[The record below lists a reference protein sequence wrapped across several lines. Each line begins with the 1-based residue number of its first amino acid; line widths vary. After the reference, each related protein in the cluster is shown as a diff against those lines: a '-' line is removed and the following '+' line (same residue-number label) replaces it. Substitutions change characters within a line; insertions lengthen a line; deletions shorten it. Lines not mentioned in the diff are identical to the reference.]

1 MANKGNTDK
10 ANNVVVPISPFNK
23 SNEQKK
29 EPADWLEFAK
39 DFYFIF
45 TDDSSWIGSEL
56 VNMLNAFIIQLPDV
70 IAEKSPE
77 RSIEARWLVSHF
89 QILSAQCFEPK
100 SEAWNYLI
108 SEAQE
113 HLNELILLTE
123 EEPKIIQFDQNTLFL
138 PYSAYG
144 LAAQLFWS
152 TGNFEE
158 AKTWTQH
165 GLDNLDC
172 FIAPEFTGV
181 KKEIKN
187 MLNRVKK
194 QCLPGCDALL
204 SIPLI
209 LEED

>member
-1 MANKGNTDK
+1 
-10 ANNVVVPISPFNK
+10 
-23 SNEQKK
+23 
-29 EPADWLEFAK
+29 
-39 DFYFIF
+39 
-45 TDDSSWIGSEL
+45 
-56 VNMLNAFIIQLPDV
+56 
-70 IAEKSPE
+70 
-77 RSIEARWLVSHF
+77 
-89 QILSAQCFEPK
+89 
-100 SEAWNYLI
+100 
-108 SEAQE
+108 
-113 HLNELILLTE
+113 LLTE